1 MLCFQFIPKLD
12 KIVVTFDGGITTM
25 NFAEAAMLIQ
35 GSVCVFGKKVWIR
48 LFAYTEYQVF
58 SLMYGI
64 YDQK

>member
-1 MLCFQFIPKLD
+1 
-12 KIVVTFDGGITTM
+12 M

-48 LFAYTEYQVF
+48 LCAYTEYQVF

-64 YDQK
+64 QDQK

>member
-1 MLCFQFIPKLD
+1 
-12 KIVVTFDGGITTM
+12 M

-48 LFAYTEYQVF
+48 LCAYTEYQVF

-64 YDQK
+64 QEIMTPSDLKRNMLMNLKA

>member
-1 MLCFQFIPKLD
+1 
-12 KIVVTFDGGITTM
+12 M

-48 LFAYTEYQVF
+48 LFTYTEYQVF

-64 YDQK
+64 HDQK